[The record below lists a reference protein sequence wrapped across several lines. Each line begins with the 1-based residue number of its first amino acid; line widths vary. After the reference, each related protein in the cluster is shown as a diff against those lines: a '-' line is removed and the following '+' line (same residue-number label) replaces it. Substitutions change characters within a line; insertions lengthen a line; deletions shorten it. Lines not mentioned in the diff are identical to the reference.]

1 MTIGKASIGIPRIGI
16 GTLGKIGISESHDN
30 IPSCDQLTFS
40 DIGSTDVSLVINNNN
55 VQSTNTTAAAG
66 QTIVSATNVFR
77 NVESD
82 ILVSEITINSQSST
96 GALAG
101 LVFGEIS
108 GLFGGIV
115 LLPGTGT
122 AADGQFFDL
131 NFVPI
136 GGPVQITLPHTIQL
150 ILDGS
155 TGQFSFND
163 GVNTG
168 NCGLVPGISSTD
180 STFYGFAAPAAGIGE
195 VVDFTANGGFTPLS
209 VTPPASSK
217 FWCELNDAGAPV
229 YEMLELFSTGNAALS
244 NGNRTL
250 SWTTSA
256 GTSSS
261 FTGFASYPVGNTHT
275 FSNET
280 FELEINQ
287 IDVESTYGTVKIGMI
302 GGPGLGEIQTTIEFD
317 VISIGSNDAFCDLVV
332 DSSIDNENE
341 KTTGIISRHTLA
353 AGDVITS
360 HFDGS
365 QTRVGYKV
373 GGVKSETV
381 IFDPIPRPPGVVTT
395 FTTLTSAVQ
404 SGVTSA
410 SNTFSMTYN
419 SNVSDMAIT
428 PYPTGFTDYN
438 GGALTTAPEIRNAI
452 ILKNGYTGTTD
463 SIAQVDVDVTQKI
476 VTFTGSPSSPT
487 QMRGNC
493 PLFVRKDTGT
503 IAFGMELTTLTTT
516 ATIGYQLI
524 SEDVVRADSAIQI
537 FSSLGGLVLRT
548 ITTTSGAP
556 TTLTT
561 TIKAAYT
568 FSSGDLIYLEI
579 DTDNQTVRAH
589 LDDGAVTT
597 SASIAYDSAD
607 SSCMMPRIA
616 NDNVPAT
623 ETAVQTSQ
631 FKAADMAAS
640 IKAVLAVGAIDLEG
654 TII

>member
-1 MTIGKASIGIPRIGI
+1 
-16 GTLGKIGISESHDN
+16 
-30 IPSCDQLTFS
+30 
-40 DIGSTDVSLVINNNN
+40 
-55 VQSTNTTAAAG
+55 
-66 QTIVSATNVFR
+66 
-77 NVESD
+77 
-82 ILVSEITINSQSST
+82 
-96 GALAG
+96 
-101 LVFGEIS
+101 
-108 GLFGGIV
+108 
-115 LLPGTGT
+115 
-122 AADGQFFDL
+122 
-131 NFVPI
+131 
-136 GGPVQITLPHTIQL
+136 
-150 ILDGS
+150 
-155 TGQFSFND
+155 
-163 GVNTG
+163 
-168 NCGLVPGISSTD
+168 
-180 STFYGFAAPAAGIGE
+180 
-195 VVDFTANGGFTPLS
+195 
-209 VTPPASSK
+209 
-217 FWCELNDAGAPV
+217 
-229 YEMLELFSTGNAALS
+229 
-244 NGNRTL
+244 
-250 SWTTSA
+250 
-256 GTSSS
+256 
-261 FTGFASYPVGNTHT
+261 
-275 FSNET
+275 
-280 FELEINQ
+280 
-287 IDVESTYGTVKIGMI
+287 
-302 GGPGLGEIQTTIEFD
+302 
-317 VISIGSNDAFCDLVV
+317 
-332 DSSIDNENE
+332 
-341 KTTGIISRHTLA
+341 
-353 AGDVITS
+353 
-360 HFDGS
+360 
-365 QTRVGYKV
+365 
-373 GGVKSETV
+373 
-381 IFDPIPRPPGVVTT
+381 
-395 FTTLTSAVQ
+395 
-404 SGVTSA
+404 
-410 SNTFSMTYN
+410 
-419 SNVSDMAIT
+419 MAIT

-463 SIAQVDVDVTQKI
+463 SIAQVDVDATQKI